1 MARRNKAMMESWD
14 DNIRT
19 YEIYLNQILDIAIS
33 RFEWLNLPKTI
44 DERFLEVTLCNKNGM
59 ALFFEDKDIGF
70 LTLPCTLN
78 GRLNVYNIPV
88 SRRAYAT
95 NGYQVTRTDEDSVII
110 YNNMIHNGMPTYSKL
125 VQYAKDLCL
134 LDSITMINVNAQKT
148 PLMILSDEKQ
158 MLTLKN
164 LYMKYD
170 GNQPFI
176 FGDKNDLNPNSI
188 QALATGAP
196 FLADKIYM
204 LKQNIWNEILTF
216 LGVPN
221 TQINK
226 KERLI
231 TDEVNRGLGGVF
243 ASRNSGLNARR
254 QACKQI
260 NDMFG
265 LDVWVRYREDDEMEE
280 RTKDD
285 EQEEGEDDGNVYNE
299 N

>member
-70 LTLPCTLN
+70 LTLPCTLA
-78 GRLNVYNIPV
+78 GRLNVYNIPIN
-88 SRRAYAT
+88 RRAYAT
-95 NGYQVTRTDEDSVII
+95 NGYQATRTDEDSVII
-110 YNNMIHNGMPTYSKL
+110 YNNMIHNGIPTYSKL

-265 LDVWVRYREDDEMEE
+265 LDVWVRYREDDETTENE
-280 RTKDD
+280 KDD
-285 EQEEGEDDGNVYNE
+285 EQEEGEDDGNVYDE

>member
-1 MARRNKAMMESWD
+1 
-14 DNIRT
+14 
-19 YEIYLNQILDIAIS
+19 
-33 RFEWLNLPKTI
+33 
-44 DERFLEVTLCNKNGM
+44 
-59 ALFFEDKDIGF
+59 
-70 LTLPCTLN
+70 
-78 GRLNVYNIPV
+78 
-88 SRRAYAT
+88 
-95 NGYQVTRTDEDSVII
+95 
-110 YNNMIHNGMPTYSKL
+110 
-125 VQYAKDLCL
+125 
-134 LDSITMINVNAQKT
+134 
-148 PLMILSDEKQ
+148 
-158 MLTLKN
+158 
-164 LYMKYD
+164 MKYD